1 MELDKISRIEDI
13 AKRRGFF
20 WISSEVH
27 GGLSGFYDY
36 AHLGT
41 AMKRKWENLICI
53 EITRHRIKPVAV
65 RAELEF
71 FWCEPDK
78 RRDPDNIAAGKKFI
92 LDALVLSGVLPKDSQ
107 RWVKKL
113 SDEFVEP
120 NPKDPGVCVVIRQDG
135 GISGGSQ

>member
-1 MELDKISRIEDI
+1 MIEQGFFIPGPLPGFNEMEAARGLGKRTG
-13 AKRRGFF
+13 KRRPNRYND
-20 WISSEVH
+20 
-27 GGLSGFYDY
+27 L
-36 AHLGT
+36 
-41 AMKRKWENLICI
+41 KRKWENLICI
-53 EITRHRIKPVAV
+53 EITRHRIKPVIV

-71 FWCEPDK
+71 YWCEPDK